1 MTEFESW
8 WTFSFFFFFQ
18 TLAGEGRVY
27 KCLFNHKFEDS
38 MSERVSAI
46 YCVHIL
52 FIEIFFSSTKYLKWT
67 FSISWWWG
75 KSLIVMMVTEQW
87 SVQIVMDTAFLQIKN
102 QTRWAF
108 SCVISVCV
116 CCVSSVPRG
125 ADHQTET
132 DCSGLQGQLLA
143 GQSLQ
148 VGPEEVPLQRGHQ
161 HAPSEGSSP
170 VLPSAVSGVSRPSR
184 WADLYL
190 SLLAPATN

>member
-8 WTFSFFFFFQ
+8 LTFSFFFLFRLWLGKEEF
-18 TLAGEGRVY
+18 TNASSITSLRIP
-27 KCLFNHKFEDS
+27 CLRGWVPFT
-38 MSERVSAI
+38 VSTF
-46 YCVHIL
+46 YL
-52 FIEIFFSSTKYLKWT
+52 YRFFSLYKILKMNL
-67 FSISWWWG
+67 FHLLVRG

>member
-8 WTFSFFFFFQ
+8 WTFSFFFFFPDSGWGRKSLQ
-18 TLAGEGRVY
+18 MPLQSQVWGFHVWEGE
-27 KCLFNHKFEDS
+27 CHLLCPHF
-38 MSERVSAI
+38 I
-46 YCVHIL
+46 YRD
-52 FIEIFFSSTKYLKWT
+52 FFSSTKYLKWT